1 MLIPSNVLSLPS
13 LGEDV
18 QLGMLYD
25 ARTGQFFG
33 GASFW
38 SNEVVNTKQEIAD
51 KVQNAEYSYT
61 ETLDEARKSI
71 GLNIEGAI
79 ALDLGI
85 IKAVG
90 SAKYLNDTK
99 STSHE
104 ARVDVSC
111 TVIRRT
117 RRIPQET
124 LATMQF
130 EGRLNDDRF
139 THFVGEVV
147 EGGTAT
153 LSFIQSCFSEEEVK
167 KVQGSLR
174 MALKCLPIAEVGGDY
189 SKLDNVSHESVKVTY
204 SGALIEQVTS
214 IEDACRVAGEMP
226 AKLGEQLNSL
236 SFKLYPLD
244 ILDGSARHHI
254 RALDDSLVNDV
265 GAAIK
270 YGRDTMLR
278 LKELQELDVFKKTFP
293 IIKDQIFNME
303 IVFRSVMTNLESIA
317 RRLLPR
323 LRNGVT
329 DYDASFNEIRS
340 ALTLFHQRLEIVHQF
355 IRKKR
360 TEAGVLAETISLL
373 LTKGFENNLGA
384 AKPQSMVVN
393 DTTRLLLSWSGK
405 ATSQAY
411 HPLEKKVQAS
421 DLRDLS
427 SQISDDEDEDEDDD
441 EWFESQQSVANIRE
455 SCNVLLE
462 QKSRCNTNV
471 TFGVT
476 SVEKAYRPGKTK
488 RVKTSLGDILLEK
501 EGKLLIVTGMIPKK
515 PTAPSLTV
523 IEQSIKVDWFKER
536 SEEQEQAI
544 PTTGFKITFRP
555 KPNHEKDSP
564 LSSLTANES
573 TQYINCGPD
582 ETLTRI
588 DKTNLGTKLRDD
600 CDYEITLT
608 LETMVGASVC
618 SDRVTERTEALPS
631 VADRMIRY
639 HQANRYILSR
649 APMPHVSW
657 KFCDDRGTPT
667 LYLGLTVIATRMCS
681 DPRFKKEV
689 AVRIVDV
696 ATEFDKETPAADIQD
711 TERTVVAVFTGS
723 SGHGKTTQINAFI
736 SFLLGG
742 KPSDSARV
750 MVVDDRL
757 ADQSGSVT
765 QFVTCYRIRPFSPL
779 FEGKTLLIVDTPGFG
794 DSRGWQRDAFTT
806 AAMSD
811 FFRTVSHV
819 NGIFFTCRA
828 NEARTT
834 FLSPISTY
842 VFSLFAKNVA
852 HCLRTVYTFS
862 DAGAPLAREAL
873 RRLHWPVGELR
884 EVEANN
890 AWFTA
895 TLDVEN
901 QVKVRDWWVMSV
913 KAQNRLKE
921 MILKMGPKPTD
932 SSATLS
938 RKRITL
944 EQRCELV
951 ERKILQTAD
960 DARSLIAKLD
970 SLAEAVGKAPNE
982 KILVMEKKVFNRDVA
997 EGSYT
1002 TLCTT
1007 CNRTCHEVCYIADD
1021 LCKARCA
1028 AMSDGKC
1035 TVCKGRCRWQ
1045 DHKNAT
1051 FIIDVKDVEN
1061 YVVPDELIQE
1071 WNSANNTLE
1080 GALLGAMDE
1089 YMELQEELRLD
1100 ITYLAGLTDEIKKT
1114 AIMHDPEALIN
1125 YLESLIRTSKAR
1137 GAPAEQLVQLTT
1149 AKNTLILVREVKDRG
1164 TSATTESRVLI
1175 DVLGAVR
1182 KEMSKRMVM
1191 TASIRRQ
1198 EESKLCTMYNNL
1210 LETLPQEIR
1219 EKAPPPLEKQSW
1231 LKWSHGALYPENL
1244 KAVIKL
1250 VKVVLRDGGVVAAI
1264 AAQSVNLN

>member
-1 MLIPSNVLSLPS
+1 MLLPS

-25 ARTGQFFG
+25 ARTGQLF
-33 GASFW
+33 ADSSLW
-38 SNEVVNTKQEIAD
+38 SNDIVNTKQELDD
-51 KVQNAEYSYT
+51 KVQNVEYTYT
-61 ETLDEARKSI
+61 ETIDEARRSI
-71 GLNIEGAI
+71 GLNMEGAI
-79 ALDLGI
+79 ALDLGM

-117 RRIPQET
+117 RRIPQAT
-124 LATMQF
+124 LAAMQF
-130 EGRLNDDRF
+130 DSKFDDDRL
-139 THFVGEVV
+139 THVVGEVV

-153 LSFIQSCFSEEEVK
+153 LSFTQPCSSEEEVK
-167 KVQGSLR
+167 NVQGSLK
-174 MALKCLPIAEVGGDY
+174 MALKCLPITEVDGD
-189 SKLDNVSHESVKVTY
+189 SKLNNSSHENVKVTY
-204 SGALIEQVTS
+204 SGALIEQVTG
-214 IEDACRVAGEMP
+214 IEDARRVAEEMP
-226 AKLGEQLNSL
+226 EKLGEQLNTL

-244 ILDGSARHHI
+244 LLDGSARRHI
-254 RALDDSLVNDV
+254 RALDASLVSDV
-265 GAAIK
+265 DAAIK
-270 YGRDTMLR
+270 SCRDTLLH
-278 LKELQELDVFKKTFP
+278 LKELQELDVFRQSFP

-303 IVFRSVMTNLESIA
+303 SVFRSTMTNFENIA
-317 RRLLPR
+317 RHLLPR
-323 LRNGVT
+323 LRDGVT
-329 DYDASFNEIRS
+329 DYDASFNEMRS
-340 ALTLFHQRLEIVHQF
+340 ALALFHQRLGIVCQF

-360 TEAGVLAETISLL
+360 TEADILTETISLL
-373 LTKGFENNLGA
+373 LTKGFENDLGA
-384 AKPQSMVVN
+384 AKPPSKVVN
-393 DTTRLLLSWSGK
+393 GATRLLLSWSGK
-405 ATSQAY
+405 AISQAH
-411 HPLEKKVQAS
+411 HPLEMKVQAS
-421 DLRDLS
+421 DLGDLS
-427 SQISDDEDEDEDDD
+427 SQDSDDEDDND
-441 EWFESQQSVANIRE
+441 EWFESQQSVANILE

-462 QKSRCNTNV
+462 QKSRCHTNV

-488 RVKTSLGDILLEK
+488 RVKASLGDILLEK
-501 EGKLLIVTGMIPKK
+501 EGKLLIVTGMLPQK
-515 PTAPSLTV
+515 PTAPSVTV
-523 IEQSIKVDWFKER
+523 IEQSIKVDWFKDR
-536 SEEQEQAI
+536 SEEQDQAI
-544 PTTGFKITFRP
+544 PTTGFKVTFRP
-555 KPNHEKDSP
+555 MPNREKDGP
-564 LSSLTANES
+564 LSSLAANES
-573 TQYINCGPD
+573 TQYISCGPD
-582 ETLTRI
+582 ETRTRI
-588 DKTNLGTKLRDD
+588 DRTNLGTKLHDD

-608 LETMVGASVC
+608 LETIVGSSVC
-618 SDRVTERTEALPS
+618 SDHVIERTKALPS
-631 VADRMIRY
+631 VADQMIRY
-639 HQANRYILSR
+639 HQANREILSH
-649 APMPHVSW
+649 APSPHISW
-657 KFCDDRGTPT
+657 ELCDDRGTPT

-681 DPRFKKEV
+681 DPRFQKEV
-689 AVRIVDV
+689 AVRILDV
-696 ATEFDKETPAADIQD
+696 ATEFDKATPAADIQD
-711 TERTVVAVFTGS
+711 TERTAVAVFAGS

-765 QFVTCYRIRPFSPL
+765 QCVMCYRIRPFSPL

-794 DSRGWQRDAFTT
+794 DSRGWRRDAFTT

-811 FFRTVSHV
+811 FFGTVSHV

-842 VFSLFAKNVA
+842 VFSLFAKNIE

-862 DAGAPLAREAL
+862 DAGSPLAREAL
-873 RRLHWPVGELR
+873 RRLRWPVIEHR

-895 TLDVEN
+895 TLDAEN
-901 QVKVRDWWVMSV
+901 KAKVRDWWMMSV
-913 KAQNRLKE
+913 KAQDRLKD
-921 MILKMGPKPTD
+921 MILRMGPEPTD

-982 KILVMEKKVFNRDVA
+982 KILVMEKKVFHRDIS
-997 EGSYT
+997 EGLYT

-1007 CNRTCHEVCYIADD
+1007 CNRTCHEVCGIADD
-1021 LCKARCA
+1021 SRKARCV

-1035 TVCKGRCRWQ
+1035 TVCKDRCRWQ

-1051 FIIDVKDVEN
+1051 FVIDVKDVET

-1071 WNSANNTLE
+1071 WNNANNTLE

-1100 ITYLAGLTDEIKKT
+1100 ITYLADLTAEIKKT
-1114 AIMHDPEALIN
+1114 AIMHDPAALIN
-1125 YLESLIRTSKAR
+1125 YLECLIRTSKAR

-1149 AKNTLILVREVKDRG
+1149 AKNTLILIREVKDRG
-1164 TSATTESRVLI
+1164 TRATTESRVLI
-1175 DVLGAVR
+1175 NVLGAVR

-1191 TASIRRQ
+1191 TASRRQ
-1198 EESKLCTMYNNL
+1198 KEESKPCTMYNNL
-1210 LETLPQEIR
+1210 LQTMPEEIK
-1219 EKAPPPLEKQSW
+1219 EKAPPLLERGSW
-1231 LKWSHGALYPENL
+1231 RKWRQGALYRENL